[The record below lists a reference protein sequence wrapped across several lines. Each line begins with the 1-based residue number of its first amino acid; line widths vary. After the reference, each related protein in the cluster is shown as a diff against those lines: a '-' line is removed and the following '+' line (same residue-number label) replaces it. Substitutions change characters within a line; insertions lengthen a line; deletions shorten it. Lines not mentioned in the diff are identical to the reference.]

1 MVKPVVKQGELE
13 PLPDILVEYYPDTET
28 LVVETGGQRAEGE
41 DIARGLTVFYDHDNK
56 VVGFTLESA
65 EFLLKPFVNAVAV
78 RNKEGK

>member
-56 VVGFTLESA
+56 VAGFTLESA
-65 EFLLKPFVNAVAV
+65 ELLLKPFVNAVAV
-78 RNKEGK
+78 RNKGK